1 MTDFTCQWLKECL
14 ATSKYVK
21 IGVPAVAQWLM
32 NLTRNHE
39 DVGSVPGLAQWGKKS
54 GLAVS
59 CGVARRCSSDP
70 TLLWLWRKPAAVA
83 LIRPP
88 AWELPYAWVQP
99 LKKKYAQTS

>member
-1 MTDFTCQWLKECL
+1 MWHRRSSSLSS
-14 ATSKYVK
+14 ANPTS
-21 IGVPAVAQWLM
+21 I
-32 NLTRNHE
+32 HE

-70 TLLWLWRKPAAVA
+70 TMLWLWRKPAAVA

-88 AWELPYAWVQP
+88 AWELPYALGVA
-99 LKKKYAQTS
+99 LKSKKKKWHRTTGRTFFLM